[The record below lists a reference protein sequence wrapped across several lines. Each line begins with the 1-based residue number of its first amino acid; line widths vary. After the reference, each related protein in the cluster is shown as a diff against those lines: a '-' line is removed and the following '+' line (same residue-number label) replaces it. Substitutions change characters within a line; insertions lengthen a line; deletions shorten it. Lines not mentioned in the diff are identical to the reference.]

1 MEAFSVYRIFF
12 AIGVVSTIFASIA
25 LSEAPPYIFL
35 GLVLLVQVLITGVS
49 FNMGDLKDITKDS
62 LISEDNQL

>member
-1 MEAFSVYRIFF
+1 MFKV
-12 AIGVVSTIFASIA
+12 ASIA